1 MFFVPAELDQT
12 SFKIPRVFD
21 GIINNAFKNSPEYKL
36 LLHLKKFY
44 EKICV
49 RSQIVTLVKEELDFA
64 TDPELVKVGT
74 FFNNYNKCKIN

>member
-1 MFFVPAELDQT
+1 MFFVPAEPDQT
-12 SFKIPRVFD
+12 SFKIPTVFD

-44 EKICV
+44 EKIRV
-49 RSQIVTLVKEELDFA
+49 RSQIVTLVKDF
-64 TDPELVKVGT
+64 TMDPELAKAGT